1 MRESALGPLLM
12 LLHPRART
20 VTMTMTAP
28 LRSLP
33 RQQGQALRLYSH
45 APRRAFTAATRLR
58 LKEDKARSA
67 EEVDRVKE
75 EQRQKAAR
83 GKGEWHEELASQ
95 SESHVA
101 ADREGVRDHDKHME
115 ELQKQTANE
124 TQKKHPDAK

>member
-1 MRESALGPLLM
+1 MLM
-12 LLHPRART
+12 LLHSRTRRVT
-20 VTMTMTAP
+20 VTSMPFIMSTP
-28 LRSLP
+28 LRSLS
-33 RQQGQALRLYSH
+33 RQQVPSLRLH
-45 APRRAFTAATRLR
+45 HQTPRRAFTSATRLR
-58 LKEDKARSA
+58 LKEDKARSP

-75 EQRQKAAR
+75 EQRQKAAQ

-101 ADREGVRDHDKHME
+101 ADREGVRDHGKHME